1 MTSTVWTSRSCH
13 EGGSLRQPWLQISG
27 LHWDRRPFCRIA
39 ILHIFELGGSLLTFF
54 GTLGGRV
61 IGAPSILAADFAEL
75 AEEVRR
81 AERGGAALVHFDV
94 MDNHFVPNLTVG
106 PAVAASLAAAVD
118 LPIDAGVVSISVQP
132 EVVTHLH
139 RTLNLIRTGGC
150 EAGVALNP
158 TTSPESIEWALPYVD
173 YINVMSV
180 NPGFGGQDFIPEMVE
195 KVRRLKLMT
204 GVPVEVDG
212 GITAETAPL
221 MVEAGA
227 QVLIAGSAVFKGDPA
242 TEMRKIIEAGEAASQ
257 HFS

>member
-1 MTSTVWTSRSCH
+1 
-13 EGGSLRQPWLQISG
+13 L
-27 LHWDRRPFCRIA
+27 A
-39 ILHIFELGGSLLTFF
+39 FF

-118 LPIDAGVVSISVQP
+118 LPIDAHLQVTNPDNLIPSFIEAGVESITVQP

-139 RTLNLIRTGGC
+139 RTLELIRTGGC
-150 EAGVALNP
+150 EAGLALNP

-204 GVPVEVDG
+204 GIPVEVDG

-227 QVLIAGSAVFKGDPA
+227 QILIAGSAVFKGDPA

-257 HFS
+257 TFS